1 MKSFCLPASGF
12 VAGLIFLMASNIM
25 GVSEGRPSRLDESPQ
40 PRGYVCHR
48 LKQPLQ
54 IDGRLDDAAW
64 HVLPWTEDFVDI
76 EGSQRPRP
84 RFRTRAKLAWDDDAL
99 YIGAELEEP
108 HVRAVLTKHD
118 SYIFHEDHNFEVFLD
133 PDADSHLYAEL
144 EINARNTT
152 WDLLLTKPYKDG
164 GQAIDAWEIDGV
176 ETAVH
181 VDGTIN
187 DPRDRDRG
195 WSVEIRWPWRGLRQI
210 ANCPVPPR
218 AGDLWRINFSRVELT
233 FNVTGGEY
241 HRVRQPEENWVWS
254 PQDVIDMH
262 RPERWGYLQFSA
274 AAPGSDPLRL
284 DPTAPAR
291 HLLHRVYEAQNTFYR
306 QHRRYARSLG
316 ELKVGDVSHG
326 SFAGPPQLEAISR
339 WYEIYVDLRDGRRIR
354 LQADA
359 KITVE
364 DAASAK

>member
-1 MKSFCLPASGF
+1 
-12 VAGLIFLMASNIM
+12 
-25 GVSEGRPSRLDESPQ
+25 
-40 PRGYVCHR
+40 
-48 LKQPLQ
+48 
-54 IDGRLDDAAW
+54 
-64 HVLPWTEDFVDI
+64 
-76 EGSQRPRP
+76 
-84 RFRTRAKLAWDDDAL
+84 
-99 YIGAELEEP
+99 
-108 HVRAVLTKHD
+108 
-118 SYIFHEDHNFEVFLD
+118 
-133 PDADSHLYAEL
+133 
-144 EINARNTT
+144 
-152 WDLLLTKPYKDG
+152 
-164 GQAIDAWEIDGV
+164 
-176 ETAVH
+176 
-181 VDGTIN
+181 
-187 DPRDRDRG
+187 
-195 WSVEIRWPWRGLRQI
+195 
-210 ANCPVPPR
+210 
-218 AGDLWRINFSRVELT
+218 
-233 FNVTGGEY
+233 
-241 HRVRQPEENWVWS
+241 VRQPEENWVWS